1 VIKKIEDNFSIFIAI
16 AFFLGLAFPGQAKTI
31 NPYIIYVLMGIMYF
45 TILKM
50 DLGSLSKLIMRPA
63 YIIMLCVIVLVVTP
77 IMFYYLSELIYPEL
91 SAAALIIGAL
101 PTALAASSLTDLL
114 KGNVNVSL
122 VTTIATS
129 LLAPF
134 TIPILIGVFIGV
146 ETEANAS
153 DMLIMLSEVIFIPF
167 VLALITKWKARN
179 FVSKTEQYFTV
190 TNVALLF
197 LTVFGPI
204 GENSEYILEN
214 MDKTISISLYFVLL
228 AVLLHIIGWYS
239 SRGMDREYKI
249 GSTVTVFY
257 NNITLGIVFASSF
270 FSPLITLAVVLYNVP
285 WCLMLVP
292 FQILLKKSRPK

>member
-1 VIKKIEDNFSIFIAI
+1 MIKKIEDNFSIFIAI